1 MARNA
6 QSVPRVA
13 ILGAGM
19 IAHRHVTHWKQTGA
33 QVVAVADINPEVL
46 QAFADQHG
54 IEHRHT
60 DYHAILEARGAGAV
74 DIVDICTPP
83 WLHASMAIAA
93 LRAGKHVL
101 CEKPFALSSAE
112 AEQMA
117 AAADH
122 AGKVLACRQGDTRL
136 GRPARTVRDVVRSGV
151 LGDVYFMRLVVR
163 SLYRPGIEYNP
174 GAVWFLDRSRAGGG
188 ALYDWGVYDL
198 DLLFGIFGPL
208 DVAEV
213 MALTFRG
220 VDRPHLET
228 PYDVEEHAAAML
240 KLRDGRS
247 IFWERAWATH
257 LPPENRWDFYG
268 TLAGASF
275 VAHNE
280 VYRVDM
286 NLRLTRYAPGTPV
299 ELSTPPL
306 APPGPDV
313 YEDFLLA
320 VAGERPPAVSG
331 REAAA
336 MLRIIEAV
344 YASAELG
351 RAVPLAA
358 PVSPV
363 A

>member
-1 MARNA
+1 MSSAEESKRI
-6 QSVPRVA
+6 SERIE
-13 ILGAGM
+13 ILGELVGEVM
-19 IAHRHVTHWKQTGA
+19 IFQPISIKEISRGGA
-33 QVVAVADINPEVL
+33 QVETGFPL
-46 QAFADQHG
+46 QLDS
-54 IEHRHT
+54 
-60 DYHAILEARGAGAV
+60 
-74 DIVDICTPP
+74 
-83 WLHASMAIAA
+83 LHD
-93 LRAGKHVL
+93 
-101 CEKPFALSSAE
+101 F
-112 AEQMA
+112 
-117 AAADH
+117 
-122 AGKVLACRQGDTRL
+122 RL
-136 GRPARTVRDVVRSGV
+136 T
-151 LGDVYFMRLVVR
+151 LGDRSVVVKGRVVHCSITDVEQELV
-163 SLYRPGIEYNP
+163 LYRPGIEYNP
-174 GAVWFLDRSRAGGG
+174 GAVWFLDRSKAGGG
-188 ALYDWGVYDL
+188 TLYDWGVYDL

-220 VDRPHLET
+220 VDRPRLET

-275 VAHNE
+275 VPHNE
-280 VYRVDM
+280 VYRVDL
-286 NLRLTRYAPGTPV
+286 NLRLTRYAPGPPV
-299 ELSTPPL
+299 ELPTPPL
-306 APPGPDV
+306 APPGPDA

-351 RAVPLAA
+351 RAVPISA